1 MIPMEQMTAEQAAKY
16 ASEYRAQYGGTDAS
30 ELAIIRALQSTHV
43 AKKSCGC
50 GCNDPKANAAPAL
63 KPRKSADRSAI
74 SQKALWSMDGEQLP
88 QIHTKAR
95 AKKPDAGDEFE
106 EITEDERAIGNAVDR
121 VMQRQ
126 ISAVLKELNASTA
139 PSAELT
145 LKVESLLKSARWD
158 RELVAALRP
167 YLQSSLK
174 TGISLGTDTIKNLA
188 TALPDFT
195 PETANLD
202 AYVESESV
210 RLARNS
216 ARSVNQYT
224 SVRVSKIL
232 GDGIQSGETIP
243 ELATRVQEWA
253 GEKGD
258 AARQTRSRAITI
270 ARTEAQRATRKAESE
285 AWKSTGLV
293 EGKKWLLAPDP
304 CEFCQAASE
313 QFGQKS
319 VGINEPFYKQGDTLT
334 GADGGELAL
343 DYEAVDGPPL
353 HPNCRC
359 SMQPVLVD
367 DYEQIIKDME
377 ADAATM
383 TGPYTEPTE

>member
-1 MIPMEQMTAEQAAKY
+1 M
-16 ASEYRAQYGGTDAS
+16 
-30 ELAIIRALQSTHV
+30 
-43 AKKSCGC
+43 
-50 GCNDPKANAAPAL
+50 
-63 KPRKSADRSAI
+63 
-74 SQKALWSMDGEQLP
+74 
-88 QIHTKAR
+88 
-95 AKKPDAGDEFE
+95 
-106 EITEDERAIGNAVDR
+106 
-121 VMQRQ
+121 
-126 ISAVLKELNASTA
+126 
-139 PSAELT
+139 
-145 LKVESLLKSARWD
+145 
-158 RELVAALRP
+158 
-167 YLQSSLK
+167 
-174 TGISLGTDTIKNLA
+174 
-188 TALPDFT
+188 
-195 PETANLD
+195 
-202 AYVESESV
+202 
-210 RLARNS
+210 
-216 ARSVNQYT
+216 
-224 SVRVSKIL
+224 
-232 GDGIQSGETIP
+232 
-243 ELATRVQEWA
+243 QEWA

-377 ADAATM
+377 ADAAKM
-383 TGPYTEPTE
+383 TGPYTEPTQ